1 MHAVGIDG
9 QDCQACRF
17 FRHPLQGPEIRP
29 DYCGHRSSDDR
40 REGGG
45 HLISGFLQLLDQFF
59 IPAQNGVHIPQAGAE
74 YSALFPEP
82 PGLVKTA
89 DVAGAAAS
97 VADDYN
103 AAHLVQDRYRPG
115 LIRREG
121 GQMPAQTFTGGRFQ
135 QGGTLFL
142 WYCRSGTQNNGG
154 FKGIS
159 GSFLR
164 CPVQGVKQSS
174 DTIVAKGLDILVPLD
189 AGTFR
194 MIIAGILANRHGDG
208 RSFCLIMQHGRIQV
222 GQDLRIRTQGRQMPY
237 VYIIFRG
244 RRSEDLRDLKT
255 VADQSQGQFE
265 RISVKGLSNRE
276 NCIRI
281 RRAEALHG
289 FLRRFVSAAV
299 IQVCSQDIG
308 QGFILFVDLI
318 HLVEAGQLNGGD
330 IQPLLQIRGGRSGLR
345 VQDQVEV
352 GLRHIHKG
360 VEILTGRNLAD
371 LPQARLFQ
379 QIEQLRSA
387 VQRGEI
393 AQQIDGSGI
402 LPLFLQDGIQGLTDM
417 DHRRPSSFPG
427 QGIHV
432 AGPDPYA
439 GLFFRFAAYPFHIR
453 AQQGV
458 YTGNADHDDR
468 RLFGQALYQR
478 IHCGGNP
485 FQVSSRDQVGLI
497 HDQIKEAVLI
507 ARHGADSGCIAS
519 AAAGGDDQH
528 DRIRQGQAGPFDA
541 EAFRT
546 GRIKGQ
552 SGRRTVDQMGVGDQ
566 LRRYIFFAPSPEVCR
581 CTGIG
586 LSLRGFCAKAGFI
599 HRSSCNSFSYMY
611 IGDE

>member
-1 MHAVGIDG
+1 
-9 QDCQACRF
+9 
-17 FRHPLQGPEIRP
+17 
-29 DYCGHRSSDDR
+29 
-40 REGGG
+40 
-45 HLISGFLQLLDQFF
+45 
-59 IPAQNGVHIPQAGAE
+59 
-74 YSALFPEP
+74 
-82 PGLVKTA
+82 
-89 DVAGAAAS
+89 
-97 VADDYN
+97 
-103 AAHLVQDRYRPG
+103 
-115 LIRREG
+115 
-121 GQMPAQTFTGGRFQ
+121 MPAQAFTGGRFQ
-135 QGGTLFL
+135 QGGSLFL

-164 CPVQGVKQSS
+164 RPVQGIKQSS
-174 DTIVAKGLDILVPLD
+174 DSIVAKGLDILIPLD

-194 MIIAGILANRHGDG
+194 MIIAGILADRHGDG
-208 RSFCLIMQHGRIQV
+208 RSFCLIVQHGRIQI
-222 GQDLRIRTQGRQMPY
+222 GQNLRIRTQSRQMPY
-237 VYIIFRG
+237 VYIIFG
-244 RRSEDLRDLKT
+244 SRRSEDLRDPKT
-255 VADQSQGQFE
+255 VADHGQGQFE
-265 RISVKGLSNRE
+265 RIGVESLSNGE
-276 NCIRI
+276 YCIRI
-281 RRAEALHG
+281 RRAETLHS

-318 HLVEAGQLNGGD
+318 NLVEAGQLNGRNV
-330 IQPLLQIRGGRSGLR
+330 QPLLQIRGGRSGLR

-360 VEILTGRNLAD
+360 VKILTGRNLAD
-371 LPQARLFQ
+371 LPKARLSQ

-393 AQQIDGSGI
+393 TQQIDRPGI
-402 LPLFLQDGIQGLTDM
+402 LLLFLQNGIQGLTDM

-427 QGIHV
+427 QGVHV

-497 HDQIKEAVLI
+497 HDQIKETVLI
-507 ARHGADSGCIAS
+507 ARHGADGRCIAS

-552 SGRRTVDQMGVGDQ
+552 SGGRTVDQMGVGDQ

-611 IGDE
+611 IGDECPA